1 MKVIKAA
8 AVPPRKKSSR
18 QLRSKYRDAVTSFVR
33 SGFECA
39 EVVPEE
45 GEDVKKVHRGLW
57 PHAKRAGVTLSLR
70 GERLFMERG
79 SR

>member
-8 AVPPRKKSSR
+8 AVPPKKKPQR
-18 QLRSKYRDAVTSFVR
+18 RSKYRDAVSAFLR

-39 EVVPEE
+39 EVVLEE
-45 GEDVKKVHRGLW
+45 GEDAKKVHRGLW
-57 PHAKRAGVTLSLR
+57 PHAKRAGVTLALR

-79 SR
+79 QR

>member
-8 AVPPRKKSSR
+8 AVPPRKKPR
-18 QLRSKYRDAVTSFVR
+18 ELRSKYRDAVNNFVR

-70 GERLFMERG
+70 GGRLFMERG

>member
-8 AVPPRKKSSR
+8 AVPPKKKGGR
-18 QLRSKYRDAVTSFVR
+18 RSKYRDAVNAFVR

-39 EVVPEE
+39 EVVVEE
-45 GEDVKKVHRGLW
+45 GESVKKLHRGLW
-57 PHAKRAGVTLSLR
+57 PHAKRAGVHVVLR

-79 SR
+79 AR

>member
-8 AVPPRKKSSR
+8 AVPPRKKPHR
-18 QLRSKYRDAVTSFVR
+18 RSKYRDAVTSFVR

-45 GEDVKKVHRGLW
+45 GEDVNKLKRCLW
-57 PHAKRAGVTLSLR
+57 PHAKRAGVTLALR
-70 GERLFMERG
+70 GERLFMEREG
-79 SR
+79 R

>member
-8 AVPPRKKSSR
+8 AVPPRKKAG
-18 QLRSKYRDAVTSFVR
+18 QLRSKYRDAVNNFVR

-39 EVVPEE
+39 EVTLDE

>member
-8 AVPPRKKSSR
+8 AVPPKKSAGQR
-18 QLRSKYRDAVTSFVR
+18 RSKYRDAVASFVR

-39 EVVPEE
+39 EVVLEE
-45 GEDVKKVHRGLW
+45 GESIRNVHRCLW
-57 PHAKRAGVTLSLR
+57 PHAKRAGVALALR
-70 GERLFMERG
+70 GGRLFLERG

>member
-8 AVPPRKKSSR
+8 AVPPRKKAA
-18 QLRSKYRDAVTSFVR
+18 QLRSKYRDAVNTFVR

-45 GEDVKKVHRGLW
+45 GEDVKKVHSGLW

-79 SR
+79 QR

>member
-1 MKVIKAA
+1 MRVIKAA
-8 AVPPRKKSSR
+8 AVPPRKKAG
-18 QLRSKYRDAVTSFVR
+18 QLRSKYRDAVNVFVR

-45 GEDVKKVHRGLW
+45 GEDVKKMYKGLRT
-57 PHAKRAGVTLSLR
+57 HAKRAGVTLSLR

>member
-8 AVPPRKKSSR
+8 AVPPRKKAG
-18 QLRSKYRDAVTSFVR
+18 QLRSKYRDAVNCFVR

-39 EVVPEE
+39 EVTLDE
-45 GEDVKKVHRGLW
+45 GESVKKVHRGLW

-79 SR
+79 QR